1 MAAREREREWIAYTM
16 HDEMAQDLVFLTIEL
31 KMMDDLLRDD
41 QAPLKETC
49 RRVKAHVVKIIENIR
64 RISHELSPVLIADL
78 GLSTAIRLMIE
89 EFAQQTGIVVNL
101 EMENI
106 DRSFEP
112 RTDIIVYRIFQE
124 AFTNIRKHADAT
136 RVRVVVKKR
145 ADDVYVSIEDNG
157 KGFVMDRAADGNG
170 SEIKMG
176 FLAMEE
182 RARMLGTLLKHYSI
196 SGQGTRIIFSIPV
209 AGG

>member
-1 MAAREREREWIAYTM
+1 
-16 HDEMAQDLVFLTIEL
+16 
-31 KMMDDLLRDD
+31 
-41 QAPLKETC
+41 
-49 RRVKAHVVKIIENIR
+49 
-64 RISHELSPVLIADL
+64 
-78 GLSTAIRLMIE
+78 MIE
-89 EFAQQTGIVVNL
+89 EFTQQTGIIVHL

-136 RVRVVVKKR
+136 RVRVVVNKR